1 MQTGAGRGGGGAG
14 AAQADQPLRE
24 QVIDITKQD
33 VVPSPSFAFAVPNAS
48 VQWRVISQRI
58 IQQSIDK
65 GATWATQ
72 YTVDDKPTLFAGSAP
87 SSNVAWIV
95 GRLGI
100 VLKTDDGRTWHMVT
114 FPENV
119 DLVGVAAIDRDNAI
133 VTASDRRVFSTSN
146 GGRSWTVKK

>member
-1 MQTGAGRGGGGAG
+1 MQTAAGRGGGGAR
-14 AAQADQPLRE
+14 AAQAEQPLLE
-24 QVIDITKQD
+24 QALLAKQE
-33 VVPSPSFAFAVPNAS
+33 VSPSFAFAAPDAS

-72 YTVDDKPTLFAGSAP
+72 YTVDDKPAVFAGSAP
-87 SSNVAWIV
+87 SSTVAWIV

-100 VLKTDDGRTWHMVT
+100 VLKTDDGRTWYVVT

-119 DLVGVAAIDRDNAI
+119 DLVGVAAVDRDTAI
-133 VTASDRRVFSTSN
+133 VTAADRRVFSTSN
-146 GGRSWTVKK
+146 GGRSWSVKK

>member
-14 AAQADQPLRE
+14 AAQAEPLLE
-24 QVIDITKQD
+24 QALLAKQE
-33 VVPSPSFAFAVPNAS
+33 VAPSFAFAAPDAS
-48 VQWRVISQRI
+48 AQWRVISQRI

-72 YTVDDKPTLFAGSAP
+72 YTVDDKPALFAGSAP

-119 DLVGVAAIDRDNAI
+119 DLVGVAAVDRDTAI

-146 GGRSWTVKK
+146 GGRSWSVKK

>member
-1 MQTGAGRGGGGAG
+1 MAQDAEAG
-14 AAQADQPLRE
+14 ARKPRKASFRLQCRTWYRSA
-24 QVIDITKQD
+24 
-33 VVPSPSFAFAVPNAS
+33 PSFAFAAPDAL

-58 IQQSIDK
+58 IQQSVDK

-72 YTVDDKPTLFAGSAP
+72 YTVDEKLVLSAGSSP

-100 VLKTDDGRTWHMVT
+100 VLKSDDGRTWRLVES
-114 FPENV
+114 PENI

-133 VTASDRRVFSTSN
+133 VTASDRRVFSTTN